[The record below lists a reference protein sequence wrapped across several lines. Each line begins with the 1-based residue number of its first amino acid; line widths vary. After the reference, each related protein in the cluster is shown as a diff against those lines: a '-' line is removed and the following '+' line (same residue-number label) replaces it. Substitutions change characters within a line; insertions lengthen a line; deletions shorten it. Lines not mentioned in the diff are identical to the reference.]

1 MKTLLSYL
9 FLLILPVSQ
18 IQAQLNSTHNHFRS
32 GDVLIKQQV
41 DFVDPGQEGSNKL
54 WDFSKLKTIN
64 QEYTLSYAMPPIEG
78 DSVYIMGDSRYQKK
92 DFDDNDLI
100 VGTEHNTMY
109 YFLLRNDTLIQLGHE
124 NPTVRLMYT
133 SPFVL
138 MPFPLNYG
146 QSVSSGYIT
155 KGLYSATVDMQSRG
169 EVITRADAYGSM
181 ILPSGDTI
189 SPVLRVKTQQTIID
203 MLNRNNENQEE
214 AKGNLLETCR
224 WYTKGY
230 RYPIFETVT
239 NISLA
244 DNTPIFS
251 TAFFFPPQDHLY
263 LDTDPDNMALLD
275 ELWDM
280 DKDQTPVTTSA
291 KEGKTVTIEDLVT
304 CRIYPNP
311 VKSLMNMEYELKTDA
326 DISFDLYTL
335 EGLPVMKINRK
346 KHATGLYQQ
355 TIDCSNLKPR
365 SYVLKITVNN
375 LTVNEII
382 IKK

>member
-1 MKTLLSYL
+1 
-9 FLLILPVSQ
+9 
-18 IQAQLNSTHNHFRS
+18 
-32 GDVLIKQQV
+32 
-41 DFVDPGQEGSNKL
+41 
-54 WDFSKLKTIN
+54 
-64 QEYTLSYAMPPIEG
+64 
-78 DSVYIMGDSRYQKK
+78 
-92 DFDDNDLI
+92 
-100 VGTEHNTMY
+100 
-109 YFLLRNDTLIQLGHE
+109 
-124 NPTVRLMYT
+124 
-133 SPFVL
+133 
-138 MPFPLNYG
+138 
-146 QSVSSGYIT
+146 
-155 KGLYSATVDMQSRG
+155 
-169 EVITRADAYGSM
+169 
-181 ILPSGDTI
+181 
-189 SPVLRVKTQQTIID
+189 
-203 MLNRNNENQEE
+203 
-214 AKGNLLETCR
+214 
-224 WYTKGY
+224 
-230 RYPIFETVT
+230 
-239 NISLA
+239 SLA